1 MSTAWFHCFS
11 GIAGDMALGA
21 LVDAGADLGEV
32 TSLLERL
39 PVGGWEVTAEPV
51 LRGGI
56 AGTKVTVRAR
66 ETSVIRTAAHIQ
78 GLITEARLPSRVR
91 DRSLAVFSALA
102 VAEGRLH
109 RRPPDQVHFH
119 EVGGI
124 DAIVDVVGTCAA
136 LEVLDVDVIASSP
149 VAVGLGMVRAAHGI
163 IPNPA
168 PAVVE
173 LLRGI
178 PTHGVDLSVELTTP
192 TGAALVSALAT
203 SFGPIP
209 PMVVDVAGFG
219 AGSRELDDRPNL
231 TQVVVG
237 ERTDSSTTDASVTV
251 NGQPQVLLEA
261 NLDDATGEVLAHTVA
276 ALLEAGAADAWITPV
291 VGKKG
296 RPAHVLSALC
306 DVALLRQVRGVFT
319 AESGTLG
326 VRGVQVDR
334 WPSPRSVELSE
345 VDDATVRVKVSPGR
359 VKAEFDDAARVA
371 RRSGRPVRDVLA
383 EAEARWHIEGP
394 AEPVDNGRGIDHDHG
409 RPHGHDDGHGH
420 DHPYGHDHLHEA
432 GERQPIRSDS
442 DDQSPA

>member
-1 MSTAWFHCFS
+1 MTTAWFHCFS

-21 LVDAGADLGEV
+21 LIDAGADLDEV
-32 TSLLERL
+32 TSLLEQL
-39 PVGGWEVTAEPV
+39 PIGGWELSAEPV

-56 AGTKVTVRAR
+56 AGTKITVRAR
-66 ETSVIRTAAHIQ
+66 ETSVIRTSAHIQ
-78 GLITEARLPSRVR
+78 GLIAEARLPERVQ
-91 DRSLAVFSALA
+91 DRALAVFNALA

-136 LEVLDVDVIASSP
+136 LEVLGIDVMASSP
-149 VAVGLGMVRAAHGI
+149 VAVGLGVVRAAHGI

-178 PTHGVDLSVELTTP
+178 PTRGVDLSVELTTP
-192 TGAALVSALAT
+192 TGAAIVSALAT
-203 SFGPIP
+203 SFGPMP
-209 PMVVDVAGFG
+209 PMVVDSAGFG
-219 AGSRELDDRPNL
+219 AGSRELADRPNL

-237 ERTDSSTTDASVTV
+237 QPTDSANSATAAVH
-251 NGQPQVLLEA
+251 GQPQVLLEA

-306 DVALLRQVRGVFT
+306 DVALLGQVRRVFV

-326 VRGVQVDR
+326 VRGVQVER
-334 WPSPRSVELSE
+334 WPSPRSIEVAD
-345 VDDATVRVKVSPGR
+345 VDDAAVRVKVSPGR
-359 VKAEFDDAARVA
+359 VKAEFDDAAKVA

-383 EAEARWHIEGP
+383 EAEARWHVEGP
-394 AEPVDNGRGIDHDHG
+394 AEPADLGHDHG
-409 RPHGHDDGHGH
+409 HGYSHGVDGGPPM
-420 DHPYGHDHLHEA
+420 DPT
-432 GERQPIRSDS
+432 S
-442 DDQSPA
+442 DDPSPA